1 MMPNVGNQSGNVPT
15 FQHFYPVLTS
25 TQDEAWDVEWG
36 NLRPT
41 CGGLGAWHRVQHFG
55 GSCQKV
61 QEQDVYAF
69 SGEDDYEPDQT
80 ASCELVVQELPSI
93 GSKDH
98 ALGECK
104 RCAFFSKG
112 RCKNGKDCSHC
123 HFPHE
128 DRKRK
133 NRRKTKV
140 SGAQLENH
148 EDYEGDLED
157 DDNVMTE
164 APATKTSAAFHSMP
178 VSLPGQACCQGFD
191 NMLVFGSVTPEL
203 ERETSDAVVSSSLKA
218 TDEDDENE
226 EETLDAPAEAFSS
239 LWNETEKS
247 PEFPPGEA
255 ESHDELLQL
264 EEMEALEAEAAR
276 LEAEALAAESE
287 AQRLLEQAMAAEE
300 GCIEGPKDRMSETI
314 AAFSSYYQDH
324 ILRSCGDAYWASL
337 HASFSMAACGP
348 ASDLTPKEKTPT
360 AGEAETTASSGEIT
374 SDAGATGHDF
384 STSSSNPDLTSSSDS
399 DSTSIC
405 GDSPTAGLSEEMY
418 SHRQERRHRQVHKQT
433 SCATKPSKRSPLWPS
448 RLPVDSPIAKTT
460 SPSPGDTKKE
470 KTSWASQARARRI
483 AAAEDPEVAVVRQAR
498 GILNKLTDTN
508 FETLYTQLV
517 KCGIR
522 TATQLEAVVLEIFE
536 KATTQH
542 GFLSMYVELCVRL
555 NTHFQ
560 TEVIEGADFRKVLVG
575 ACQRTFEKNIQTQ
588 PEVDPNLCYE
598 DRYEVELKFKTRMLG
613 NLRFV
618 GELLVRKLLAGKL
631 LLAVSEEL
639 LSVGDGASIEAA
651 ATLLSVAGPA
661 FDRKSWTFHPRLHA
675 IFSMVRC
682 MSKDQAIP
690 MRVRCILKDLIDLRD
705 AGWQK

>member
-1 MMPNVGNQSGNVPT
+1 
-15 FQHFYPVLTS
+15 
-25 TQDEAWDVEWG
+25 
-36 NLRPT
+36 
-41 CGGLGAWHRVQHFG
+41 
-55 GSCQKV
+55 
-61 QEQDVYAF
+61 
-69 SGEDDYEPDQT
+69 
-80 ASCELVVQELPSI
+80 
-93 GSKDH
+93 
-98 ALGECK
+98 
-104 RCAFFSKG
+104 
-112 RCKNGKDCSHC
+112 
-123 HFPHE
+123 
-128 DRKRK
+128 
-133 NRRKTKV
+133 
-140 SGAQLENH
+140 
-148 EDYEGDLED
+148 
-157 DDNVMTE
+157 
-164 APATKTSAAFHSMP
+164 
-178 VSLPGQACCQGFD
+178 
-191 NMLVFGSVTPEL
+191 
-203 ERETSDAVVSSSLKA
+203 
-218 TDEDDENE
+218 
-226 EETLDAPAEAFSS
+226 
-239 LWNETEKS
+239 
-247 PEFPPGEA
+247 
-255 ESHDELLQL
+255 
-264 EEMEALEAEAAR
+264 
-276 LEAEALAAESE
+276 
-287 AQRLLEQAMAAEE
+287 
-300 GCIEGPKDRMSETI
+300 
-314 AAFSSYYQDH
+314 
-324 ILRSCGDAYWASL
+324 
-337 HASFSMAACGP
+337 
-348 ASDLTPKEKTPT
+348 
-360 AGEAETTASSGEIT
+360 
-374 SDAGATGHDF
+374 
-384 STSSSNPDLTSSSDS
+384 
-399 DSTSIC
+399 
-405 GDSPTAGLSEEMY
+405 
-418 SHRQERRHRQVHKQT
+418 
-433 SCATKPSKRSPLWPS
+433 
-448 RLPVDSPIAKTT
+448 VDSPIAKTT
-460 SPSPGDTKKE
+460 SPSPGDTKKD

-575 ACQRTFEKNIQTQ
+575 ACQRTFEKNIRTQ